1 MPMGAI
7 RFMAPLRCPL
17 RRTQGHFCDTRTSS
31 KCRVSN
37 LHLDTVVGGVSVL
50 ATVSVLQ
57 GWASGVSWPTTGRK
71 QRNGCQRQDNGAEKE
86 KWRASSQ
93 DDDDEREQSVDGT
106 VFAPTNR
113 QVEGAIVALLARAQD
128 ARQRRDERLDDDAAS
143 ADYEAARWEARMALR
158 RSSARALREAIES
171 RGLKQ
176 AVGGPRGGLQKF
188 TKAQLVARVERA
200 ERLV

>member
-1 MPMGAI
+1 MRP
-7 RFMAPLRCPL
+7 
-17 RRTQGHFCDTRTSS
+17 QGHFYATRTSS

-37 LHLDTVVGGVSVL
+37 LHLDTVVGGVSLL

-57 GWASGVSWPTTGRK
+57 GWASGVSWPTTGQK
-71 QRNGCQRQDNGAEKE
+71 QRNGGQRQDNGAEKE

-93 DDDDEREQSVDGT
+93 DDDDGDDDDERELSVDGT

-143 ADYEAARWEARMALR
+143 ADYEATRWEARMALR